1 MEKKE
6 VLKKLNNQYFK
17 SLKRFEKIYSA
28 LPGFKAELK
37 KFNKGYLKVI
47 SAVLTGDADKI
58 RVSLYHNFFY
68 ICATDNEKDELRIL
82 IDSVPTNH

>member
-6 VLKKLNNQYFK
+6 VLQKLNNQYFK
-17 SLKRFEKIYSA
+17 SLKHFEKIYSV

-37 KFNKGYLKVI
+37 KFNSGYLKII
-47 SAVLTGDADKI
+47 SAVLSGDAYKI
-58 RVSLYHNFFY
+58 HVSLYHNFFY
-68 ICATDNEKDELRIL
+68 NCTATNEKNELRIL

>member
-1 MEKKE
+1 MEIKKI
-6 VLKKLNNQYFK
+6 LNLLNNQYFK
-17 SLKRFEKIYSA
+17 TLKHFEKIYSA

-68 ICATDNEKDELRIL
+68 ICATDSEKEKLEYELLRTL
-82 IDSVPTNH
+82 